1 MAQSNLDTSNNLTIE
16 QWIDYM
22 ESLETVNE
30 LVRFNSIIIKLGL
43 DEYTRLHSFLEPE
56 EMLSRVSIETQYI
69 FTLIL
74 KQAEVI

>member
-1 MAQSNLDTSNNLTIE
+1 MAQLNLDTNLTIE
-16 QWIDYM
+16 QWMDYI
-22 ESLETVNE
+22 ESLETVRE
-30 LVRFNSIIIKLGL
+30 DYRSDSIIIKLGL
-43 DEYTRLHSFLEPE
+43 DEYTRMHSFLEPE